1 MLKQSR
7 RLAGVPTF
15 PSTVR
20 HLVDRPL
27 LVQLRSIR
35 RVDGRGRSSH
45 AKRARSNAGGCSESA
60 RRACPQHLRALPRR
74 SVGRFRRTADGSR
87 HQSVAFCIRGRDDQ
101 GAGSNSG
108 RRRPLGGVRYRTP
121 TLLRSRSNMRS
132 ALRSDNGSQ
141 TKSTSRRSAPAS
153 HRFHQ
158 RLLTSTYDGGGGDG
172 SLLTPPLRRCD
183 SHISIHH
190 IEKPKKK

>member
-7 RLAGVPTF
+7 RLAGVATF

-20 HLVDRPL
+20 HLVHRPL

-45 AKRARSNAGGCSESA
+45 AKRARSNAGGCSE
-60 RRACPQHLRALPRR
+60 
-74 SVGRFRRTADGSR
+74 TDGSR

-108 RRRPLGGVRYRTP
+108 RRRPLGGSHPRGIAGRRVRR
-121 TLLRSRSNMRS
+121 
-132 ALRSDNGSQ
+132 
-141 TKSTSRRSAPAS
+141 
-153 HRFHQ
+153 
-158 RLLTSTYDGGGGDG
+158 
-172 SLLTPPLRRCD
+172 
-183 SHISIHH
+183 
-190 IEKPKKK
+190 